1 MSKLKNKG
9 DKQVGSRRKFAKTL
23 AVMAATPLVSRAGLA
38 APQEPTPARPR
49 PPQAPP
55 ADAPGP
61 AAEALTEA
69 ARQRYPFL
77 KKDDLEQ
84 IKRSIDRTLRNGDR
98 LKQIDLRN
106 SDEPAFAFS
115 ADIPRAAAKGTQRRE
130 RERGREKQ
138 GRRENENAR
147 RKS

>member
-1 MSKLKNKG
+1 MNKLKNRGEKLI
-9 DKQVGSRRKFAKTL
+9 GSRRKFAKTL
-23 AVMAATPLVSRAGLA
+23 AVMAATPLMSRSSPVA
-38 APQEPTPARPR
+38 AQEPTSARPR

-55 ADAPGP
+55 PDAPTP

-84 IKRSIDRTLRNGDR
+84 IKRSIDRTLRNADR
-98 LKQIDLRN
+98 LKQFDLRN

-115 ADIPRAAAKGTQRRE
+115 ADVARPAGQSEGGQE
-130 RERGREKQ
+130 REPGREKQ
-138 GRRENENAR
+138 RRRE
-147 RKS
+147 K